1 LGGRQLK
8 TRWTSRR
15 RVEAALNHQEPDRVP
30 LSMTITEIPYLKLRK
45 YLGLPPN
52 PELRPNRFGEVNPGL
67 DLIKTLGFDTISI
80 KLGSPEKNHTP
91 PPAQDGTQFDP
102 WGVGR
107 KRVELGEG
115 AFLLE
120 VTYSPFEELD
130 PDQINLETYPWPDPN
145 DRGFTTGL
153 EERAK
158 DLYNQTNLALIG
170 RFGGTIMEQAIF
182 LRGYE
187 QWMVDLISYPEFSS
201 KLMNRIA
208 DIQITLDEAGIKAA
222 GKYLSIFKASGEDL
236 GMQDRPMFSQKVWQE
251 IIRPILHRRLNAA
264 RQSLDRY
271 GADHVKLMLHSDGA
285 IRTYIPD
292 LIEDGVDVLDPI
304 QTSAVGM
311 DVYNLKRDFGDR
323 LVFHGSIDTQRTL
336 PFGTPEEVKKETIHI
351 IKNLGPGGGLILGP
365 VHNVQ
370 PDVPPE
376 NLVAM
381 CQAVKE
387 FGWYPLGI

>member
-1 LGGRQLK
+1 VK

-30 LSMTITEIPYLKLRK
+30 LSMTITEIPYVRLREF
-45 YLGLPPN
+45 LGLPPD
-52 PELRPNRFGEVNPGL
+52 PDLRPNRFGEVNPGL
-67 DLIKTLGFDTISI
+67 DLIKILGFDTISI
-80 KLGSPEKNHTP
+80 KLGSPEKNLTP
-91 PPAQDGTQFDP
+91 PPAIDGTQYDP

-107 KRVELGEG
+107 KRVELEGG

-120 VTYSPFEELD
+120 VTYSPFERLD
-130 PDQINLETYPWPDPN
+130 PEEINLETYPWPDPN

-153 EERAK
+153 EERAQN
-158 DLYNQTNLALIG
+158 LYNQTDLALIG

-187 QWMVDLISYPEFSS
+187 QWMMDLISYPEFSS

-236 GMQDRPMFSQKVWQE
+236 GMQDRPMFSQKTWQE
-251 IIRPILHRRLNAA
+251 IIRPIIHRRLMAA

-285 IRTYIPD
+285 IRTFILD
-292 LIEDGVDVLDPI
+292 LIEDGVEVLDPI
-304 QTSAVGM
+304 QTSAAGM
-311 DVYNLKRDFGDR
+311 DVNVLKRDFGDD
-323 LVFHGSIDTQRTL
+323 LVFHGAIDTQQVL
-336 PFGTPEEVKKETIHI
+336 PSGTPEQVKAEVVRIL
-351 IKNLGPGGGLILGP
+351 NALGPGGGLILGP

-376 NLVAM
+376 NLAAM
-381 CQAVKE
+381 CQAVLDH
-387 FGWYPLGI
+387 GRYPL